1 MSEKKL
7 YVSNN
12 LQCEL
17 SVLFCCAFRS
27 LFVVAFA
34 ILLGGAF
41 VRAQAATNA
50 FVQVNSADPQTA
62 QTSVPVTYIKAQTA
76 GDLNVVVVGWNNST
90 SQISSVRDS
99 KGNVY
104 ALAVGP
110 TVQTGLATQA
120 IYYASNIAAAA
131 AGANIVTVTFNTAA
145 AYPDIRIAEYSGIAT
160 TAPVDVVA
168 AAQGS
173 GTSSSSGAV
182 TTLNAN
188 DLLVGANLV
197 QTITTVAGSGYT
209 SRVITSPDSD
219 ILEDRTVTAT
229 GSYSGTA
236 TVTSGSWVMQ
246 MVAFRAAGSTP
257 TVSSVSPNSGPTTG
271 GTPVTITGANFAA
284 GATVMFGATAATN
297 VVVVNSTTITATTP
311 AGSIGAVTVT
321 VTVGGLSG
329 SLASG
334 FSYALP
340 PTVTNVSPNTGTTSG
355 GTAVTITGT
364 NFAAGATV
372 TFGAAAATSV
382 VVVNSTTITAK
393 TPAGSAGAVTV
404 TVTVGAQNGSQ
415 TSGFT
420 YVVIP
425 TVTSVSPN
433 SGTTAG
439 GTAVT
444 ITGTNFATG
453 ATVTFGGT
461 AATNVVVVNSTTIT
475 ATTPAGSAGAVTVT
489 VTVERA
495 ERKLGQRVDL
505 CGAADGEQRI
515 AE

>member
-1 MSEKKL
+1 MYISD
-7 YVSNN
+7 N
-12 LQCEL
+12 LLRKVFVPLRC
-17 SVLFCCAFRS
+17 VFRS
-27 LFVVAFA
+27 LVLVPP

-415 TSGFT
+415 TSGYT

-425 TVTSVSPN
+425 TVSKRIAEQRADDRRD
-433 SGTTAG
+433 SGHDHRDELCLG
-439 GTAVT
+439 CDGDVWRD
-444 ITGTNFATG
+444 GRNQCRG
-453 ATVTFGGT
+453 DEQHNDHGHD
-461 AATNVVVVNSTTIT
+461 SSEKCR
-475 ATTPAGSAGAVTVT
+475 GSDGDGNGQ
-489 VTVERA
+489 RA
-495 ERKLGQRVDL
+495 ERKSGQGIHL
-505 CGAADGEQRI
+505 CGYPRR
-515 AE
+515 